1 MNINSFRSRTIRVS
15 VLHGFILF
23 MTLFIAFLCGVGVY
37 HWPPFSVLKD
47 AKEAIDRELV
57 TNQFA
62 RVVSPGAEYQIT
74 TYRQSYFG
82 LNNSGALELKTGLPF
97 RSEDTYRFERI
108 VHPSKTVIVIM
119 DPWVDMASTH
129 LNEYYGQIV
138 EFRIIPLVEK
148 ALERGHSIIVLTNDP
163 DTVGYNT
170 NIHPKLAA
178 LASTGIINI
187 LYHQNFDDEQ
197 FSTYLHR
204 QGIDTLIYTGFASN
218 MCVIGRKMGM
228 IPMSHLGF
236 RLFFVPQAS
245 AAVEYPDTWDNQ
257 SIHQATT
264 KIISQWIAEII
275 DYNVFM
281 NATD

>member
-1 MNINSFRSRTIRVS
+1 MSET
-15 VLHGFILF
+15 
-23 MTLFIAFLCGVGVY
+23 
-37 HWPPFSVLKD
+37 
-47 AKEAIDRELV
+47 
-57 TNQFA
+57 Q
-62 RVVSPGAEYQIT
+62 VVSPGGKYQVA
-74 TYRQSYFG
+74 TYRQSYFK
-82 LNNSGALELKTGLPF
+82 LNNNGAPELKTG
-97 RSEDTYRFERI
+97 RVIHSEDTYHFERMI
-108 VHPSKTVIVIM
+108 HPSKTVIVIM

-129 LNEYYGQIV
+129 LNELFGQIV

-148 ALERGHSIIVLTNDP
+148 ALERGHSIIVLSNDP
-163 DTVGYNT
+163 HTVGYNT

-218 MCVIGRKMGM
+218 MCLIGRKTGM
-228 IPMSHLGF
+228 IFMSHQKF

-245 AAVEYPDTWDNQ
+245 AAVEYPDTWDDQ

-264 KIISQWIAEII
+264 NIISQWIAEII